1 MPFIDRYN
9 SYPSD
14 AVLTAIEGI
23 KIIDLTPPGNI
34 QGVGSNVVA
43 VVGEFLRCGKRSN
56 CYSPAS
62 SSNINIPTEI
72 FGSQDLLDT
81 FGGWSAWSN
90 PGGARPAPG
99 NPGTLPLDGNGFL
112 AIRNRKFARLVCV
125 NVEQAVGTAT
135 ITLTTNALGAGYEL
149 PFAGKIP
156 AGIRISDGGSP
167 AQVFATTEDIEF
179 TGASVN
185 GSLAAGISWI
195 PTSSGGLPGEV
206 SYTMTMT
213 GVPVRRL
220 SGVVTTSFTTS
231 GIVLAPEA
239 TTCLPGYTLDCT
251 LFTTA
256 TGGEIDESE
265 MENNYIAALNTLL
278 NDSKPANEVSVVYSA
293 RHRDNIVTGTGGL
306 RDNAVTASAKG
317 RGRIA
322 LVAPPLGTAHAD
334 AIKSSAPGVGNYG
347 LSDRVIYCY
356 PGSNA
361 FYPEIP
367 SAYISSSSSG
377 MLNWPAEPEMASILS
392 QLPPERNPGEQTEY
406 ISHVQATE
414 TGVTGLTRAKYE
426 AYRASGIAALR
437 IDPVT
442 GVQFQSGV
450 TSVNPATH
458 PQLRNIYR
466 RRMAD
471 YIQDSLAAALVA
483 FNKSLNTPSK
493 RNAIRGEIEAFM
505 MDLLS
510 ANNPEMQ
517 RIAAYRVD
525 EESGNTPTR
534 LAQGIVVFL
543 VEVQLLSTM
552 DHLVLTC
559 NIGETVEVQA
569 A

>member
-62 SSNINIPTEI
+62 ASNINIPTEI

-125 NVEQAVGTAT
+125 NVEQTVGTVT

-156 AGIRISDGGSP
+156 AGIRITNAAGTD
-167 AQVFATTEDIEF
+167 VFATMEDIEF
-179 TGASVN
+179 DAVTGS
-185 GSLAAGISWI
+185 SLTAGVSWVG
-195 PTSSGGLPGEV
+195 TSPVGTNPF
-206 SYTMTMT
+206 TMTMT

-220 SGVVTTSFTTS
+220 LGTATTVTPDN
-231 GIVLAPEA
+231 VLAPER

-256 TGGEIDESE
+256 SSGEIDESE

-334 AIKSSAPGVGNYG
+334 AIKASAPGVGNYG
-347 LSDRVIYCY
+347 RSDRVVYCY

-367 SAYISSSSSG
+367 SAYISSTSSG

-406 ISHVQATE
+406 INHVQATE
-414 TGVTGLTRAKYE
+414 TGVTGITRAKYE
-426 AYRASGIAALR
+426 AYRAGGIAALR

-450 TSVNPATH
+450 TSVDPATY

-493 RNAIRGEIEAFM
+493 RSAIRGEIEAFLL
-505 MDLLS
+505 DLLS
-510 ANNPEMQ
+510 PNNPEMQ
-517 RIAAYRVD
+517 RIAAYHID

>member
-62 SSNINIPTEI
+62 DSNINIPTEI

-125 NVEQAVGTAT
+125 NVAQDVGTAT
-135 ITLTTNALGAGYEL
+135 ITLTTDLISAGVYQL

-156 AGIRISDGGSP
+156 AGIRISDGGTEI
-167 AQVFATTEDIEF
+167 FATTEDIEF
-179 TGASVN
+179 TAVTGSSLTAGVSWVGSGNVGAAEFV
-185 GSLAAGISWI
+185 
-195 PTSSGGLPGEV
+195 
-206 SYTMTMT
+206 MTMT

-220 SGVVTTSFTTS
+220 SGTVTTSFTTS

-239 TTCLPGYTLDCT
+239 TTCLSGYTLDCT
-251 LFTTA
+251 AFA
-256 TGGEIDESE
+256 TSSGGEITEDEMSTA
-265 MENNYIAALNTLL
+265 YITALNALL

-293 RHRDNIVTGTGGL
+293 RHTGDGKIVTAAGGL

-377 MLNWPAEPEMASILS
+377 MLDWPAEPEMASILS

-406 ISHVQATE
+406 INHVQATE

-450 TSVNPATH
+450 TSVNPATY
-458 PQLRNIYR
+458 PKLRNIYR

-517 RIAAYRVD
+517 RIAAYHVD

-552 DHLVLTC
+552 DFITLVC
-559 NIGETVEVQA
+559 NLGETVDVQVA
-569 A
+569 

>member
-1 MPFIDRYN
+1 MPFISRYT
-9 SYPSD
+9 SWPSD

-23 KIIDLTPPGNI
+23 NIIDLTPPGSI

-43 VVGEFLRCGKRSN
+43 VVGEFLKCGTRSN
-56 CYSPAS
+56 CYAPAS
-62 SSNINIPTEI
+62 SSNVNVPTEI

-81 FGGWSAWSN
+81 FGGWSPWSN

-125 NVEQAVGTAT
+125 NVAQSVGTAT
-135 ITLTTNALGAGYEL
+135 ITLTTDLISSGVYQV

-156 AGIRISDGGSP
+156 AGIRISDGGTEI
-167 AQVFATTEDIEF
+167 FATTEDIEF
-179 TGASVN
+179 TAVTGSSLTAGVSWVGSGSVGGAAFV
-185 GSLAAGISWI
+185 
-195 PTSSGGLPGEV
+195 
-206 SYTMTMT
+206 MTMT

-220 SGVVTTSFTTS
+220 SGTVTTSFTTS

-239 TTCLPGYTLDCT
+239 TTCLPGYTLGCT
-251 LFTTA
+251 AFATA
-256 TGGEIDESE
+256 SGGEIDESE
-265 MENNYIAALNTLL
+265 METAYITALNTLL
-278 NDSKPANEVSVVYSA
+278 NDSKPANEVSVVSSA
-293 RHRDNIVTGTGGL
+293 RHRDNIVTATGGL
-306 RDNAVTASAKG
+306 RDNAQTASAKG

-322 LVAPPLGTAHAD
+322 LVAPPLGTAHAN
-334 AIKSSAPGVGNYG
+334 AISASAPGVGNYG

-361 FYPEIP
+361 YYPEIP
-367 SAYISSSSSG
+367 SAYISSASDG
-377 MLNWPAEPEMASILS
+377 MLDWPAEPEMASILS

-406 ISHVQATE
+406 INHVQATE

-426 AYRASGIAALR
+426 AYRANGIAALR

-450 TSVNPATH
+450 TSVNPSTY

-471 YIQDSLAAALVA
+471 HIQDSLAAALVA

-493 RNAIRGEIEAFM
+493 RSAIRGEIEAFLM
-505 MDLLS
+505 GLLS

-525 EESGNTPTR
+525 ENSGNTPAR
-534 LAQGIVVFL
+534 LAQGIVVFII
-543 VEVQLLSTM
+543 EVQLLSTM
-552 DHLVLTC
+552 DFLALQVTA
-559 NIGETVEVQA
+559 GETVEVQA